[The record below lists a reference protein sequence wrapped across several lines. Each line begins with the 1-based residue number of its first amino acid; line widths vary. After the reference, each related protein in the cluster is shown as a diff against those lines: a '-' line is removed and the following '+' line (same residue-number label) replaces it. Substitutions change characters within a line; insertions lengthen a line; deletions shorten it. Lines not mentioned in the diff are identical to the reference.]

1 MNKIQIKNLNLDS
14 VNKEIIIKNKGI
26 EKIINS
32 LKVCS
37 LESSGENQ
45 FVISAITTLI
55 FLFDLQYNLTGKL
68 FSLRFFKL
76 IFIFFFPFLSG
87 IRTLELKEIFAK
99 IEGSTN
105 DKRIKNLIN
114 IFYQTSKVSYFYF
127 EPS

>member
-55 FLFDLQYNLTGKL
+55 FLFDSQYNLTGK
-68 FSLRFFKL
+68 
-76 IFIFFFPFLSG
+76 II
-87 IRTLELKEIFAK
+87 
-99 IEGSTN
+99 
-105 DKRIKNLIN
+105 
-114 IFYQTSKVSYFYF
+114 
-127 EPS
+127 